1 MKVTI
6 EIEVG
11 KNMTDEEF
19 KAKWIEE
26 QVSIKLCALIEA
38 NIECF
43 VFKVKV
49 D

>member
-1 MKVTI
+1 LKVTI

-19 KAKWIEE
+19 KAKWIKEL
-26 QVSIKLCALIEA
+26 VSVQLCAVIES
-38 NIECF
+38 NLECF
-43 VFKVKV
+43 VFAIKV